1 MRSRVAPPAP
11 QTPPLPAPIT
21 SVNSYD
27 FVPKTSSSTQSAPAE
42 QRSGSAVSGDSG
54 ARGSSNH
61 NPVTASAIGALDA
74 QVKAERTQFGQVT
87 NQADLKNQFLTAGW
101 TSTQVASD
109 VILFDQRDSKG
120 NLLVAAGTPILEAN
134 RPVYAPIVRK
144 NLDRAGLVLGDSL
157 YMNLYNARYDGVA
170 IGGDAEDGIDFLTET
185 ATSITG
191 FLQSLGGGRTEDT
204 RIITENRFYYAGI
217 LSGTDLGVP
226 VSTTDPTAIWN
237 GSFRTDDA
245 RYPVDFRLTVTFGT
259 TDGTRTISAFVKDT
273 ATRAGANDY
282 YLLAG
287 TYTDAGVI
295 TGTVNYGEFTGGE
308 RNAPTGDRTP
318 GTIKGLIGVEGAVG
332 VFISDAAESTVTN
345 KITSTITFTNGYV
358 GGFVASASLS
368 SAERVL
374 YNDWFESFDDPT
386 TGGVH
391 ETPSLRAE
399 VTGEDA
405 ETGDDTFTNQFLAT
419 REGADALDETGAGTV
434 TEKGGLTLADDA
446 DSGVSFFS
454 NGITFVDG
462 TPPSAIGNS
471 YAGLLSGTD
480 LGAPINNA
488 DQVGDWKGQFKSVG
502 GYYYADPIRTDTR
515 VETAID
521 DTDFTLTVTFS
532 GGTGTVNAFVP
543 IDQAGRHFYIT
554 GAYDANG
561 VITGYVQ
568 AANFN
573 TGRPTSPLTSQ
584 SNNNGILTG
593 LIGAEGAVGAFHSNA
608 DNYNYAGGFVATE
621 PEPVVPTFPEYSTF
635 VEHYGAQLPEGRDEM
650 AGGSGFLRGTST
662 TLNTDGLD
670 LSSGLTVGPVVV
682 RLGEVGSEHA
692 DYNSG
697 FVVLRD
703 NGNKYRAGLLSDTDL
718 GAVLTS
724 DVTASWS
731 GKAYAIRRAG
741 IGSGDLT
748 LTVDFNAGTINTTTA
763 AVLTNNAGS
772 LTVRGRF
779 RTGIRNTDLPD
790 GILGGTVSYGSFN
803 NVRLIGLIGDKGVLG
818 VFHPG
823 SDQQSVGGFYATPAP
838 TFPKYSS
845 FVEHYG
851 SRLNADLTTGGVY
864 AFLEG
869 TETGLNMTGLT
880 SSASINAIK
889 LGGDADSVDGFSII
903 RGGTATTNPVLRAG
917 LLSGTDLGAVLDN
930 PASITWNGSIHLLG
944 SLLGDSSKDDLT
956 LTVDFAAG
964 TIVATAATVGT
975 GGFGIS
981 GSVAINGQFG
991 SEHGL
996 PDGILGGNVVHNS
1009 GTPLPLIGLI
1019 GEEGVIGVFHSN
1031 RFVGGFQATPTPA
1044 SVTFADWEAS
1054 FETGGV
1060 NASET
1065 LQNKGFTGGFGARNY
1080 VKLDASGNVLENS
1093 TILNTTILRL
1103 NGATSQ
1109 GDDGYESGFAYAS
1122 SNRSFA
1128 VYAGLLSTTNVGPK
1142 IENTD
1147 LNGTWNGSL
1156 GGVANNGGLRLSSD
1170 DFKLRVNFGDG
1181 LHAGT
1186 ITTFGFNPSAFGDT
1200 AISGKRFTV
1209 NGNFNTDGVM
1219 WGDVGLATVS
1229 GFGVLPPVNGVFSG
1243 LIGQN
1248 GAVGVFK
1255 GVDGGGYAGGF
1266 VVKPPSD

>member
-1 MRSRVAPPAP
+1 MTHSTHKTTHSTMPAILPAILTGLFILTACGGGALPNDGQVAPDTQNNTCETNPLAEDCQNHAKSTQFIGQQTGFLSVGSPDSGEDIGNQGDEVRVAPPAP

-74 QVKAERTQFGQVT
+74 RVKPERTQFGQVT

-120 NLLVAAGTPILEAN
+120 NLLVAAGTPIPLAN

-191 FLQSLGGGRTEDT
+191 FLQALGGGRNEDT
-204 RIITENRFYYAGI
+204 RIITETRFHYAGI

-273 ATRAGANDY
+273 ATLTGAGANDY

-374 YNDWFESFDDPT
+374 YNDWFENFDDPT

-399 VTGEDA
+399 VTGEDDVS
-405 ETGDDTFTNQFLAT
+405 GDDTFTNQFLAIH
-419 REGADALDETGAGTV
+419 EGETALDERGVGTV
-434 TEKGGLTLADDA
+434 TQRGTLTLANDA
-446 DSGVSFFS
+446 DSGVSFFG

-515 VETAID
+515 VETALD

-532 GGTGTVNAFVP
+532 GGTGTVEAYVP

-593 LIGAEGAVGAFHSNA
+593 LIGAEGAVGAFHSNKG
-608 DNYNYAGGFVATE
+608 NYNYAGGFVAAV
-621 PEPVVPTFPEYSTF
+621 PVVFVPTPDNTAGVVSYADW
-635 VEHYGAQLPEGRDEM
+635 VYGQELNSQKRLSFTANTRTPKNE
-650 AGGSGFLRGTST
+650 FL
-662 TLNTDGLD
+662 
-670 LSSGLTVGPVVV
+670 
-682 RLGEVGSEHA
+682 A
-692 DYNSG
+692 I
-697 FVVLRD
+697 
-703 NGNKYRAGLLSDTDL
+703 RAGDDALDETGLATTSITRRYSIDLTTIGRTVDGTGGFSIFTHGGFAYAGILPNTDL
-718 GAVLTS
+718 GAPLTS
-724 DVTASWS
+724 KDVE
-731 GKAYAIRRAG
+731 
-741 IGSGDLT
+741 
-748 LTVDFNAGTINTTTA
+748 TTW
-763 AVLTNNAGS
+763 
-772 LTVRGRF
+772 RGC
-779 RTGIRNTDLPD
+779 
-790 GILGGTVSYGSFN
+790 
-803 NVRLIGLIGDKGVLG
+803 
-818 VFHPG
+818 
-823 SDQQSVGGFYATPAP
+823 
-838 TFPKYSS
+838 
-845 FVEHYG
+845 
-851 SRLNADLTTGGVY
+851 
-864 AFLEG
+864 
-869 TETGLNMTGLT
+869 
-880 SSASINAIK
+880 
-889 LGGDADSVDGFSII
+889 
-903 RGGTATTNPVLRAG
+903 VLRG
-917 LLSGTDLGAVLDN
+917 
-930 PASITWNGSIHLLG
+930 W
-944 SLLGDSSKDDLT
+944 
-956 LTVDFAAG
+956 
-964 TIVATAATVGT
+964 
-975 GGFGIS
+975 
-981 GSVAINGQFG
+981 
-991 SEHGL
+991 
-996 PDGILGGNVVHNS
+996 
-1009 GTPLPLIGLI
+1009 
-1019 GEEGVIGVFHSN
+1019 
-1031 RFVGGFQATPTPA
+1031 
-1044 SVTFADWEAS
+1044 
-1054 FETGGV
+1054 
-1060 NASET
+1060 
-1065 LQNKGFTGGFGARNY
+1065 
-1080 VKLDASGNVLENS
+1080 
-1093 TILNTTILRL
+1093 RL
-1103 NGATSQ
+1103 
-1109 GDDGYESGFAYAS
+1109 
-1122 SNRSFA
+1122 
-1128 VYAGLLSTTNVGPK
+1128 
-1142 IENTD
+1142 
-1147 LNGTWNGSL
+1147 
-1156 GGVANNGGLRLSSD
+1156 
-1170 DFKLRVNFGDG
+1170 
-1181 LHAGT
+1181 
-1186 ITTFGFNPSAFGDT
+1186 
-1200 AISGKRFTV
+1200 
-1209 NGNFNTDGVM
+1209 
-1219 WGDVGLATVS
+1219 
-1229 GFGVLPPVNGVFSG
+1229 
-1243 LIGQN
+1243 
-1248 GAVGVFK
+1248 
-1255 GVDGGGYAGGF
+1255 
-1266 VVKPPSD
+1266 